1 MKYAALALFASVLV
15 GCAHAPKREAPT
27 ENVYVDP
34 SGSRWKTIVLVTDY
48 GTRDFYVGAL
58 KGAIRTANPMAE
70 VIDAT
75 HQVEAFDV
83 AEGAYTLSRL
93 SSLWPAGTVFV
104 VIVDPGVGTSRRGIA
119 VRTNEGRIYVGPDNG
134 LFTYVLDR
142 EGLAE
147 AHELTNKAY
156 WRPGVISATFHGRDV
171 FGPVA
176 GHIAGHVPLADL
188 GPEAKDLVRLPVQA
202 ARVADGRIEAS
213 VVHVDAYGN
222 ASTNA
227 AVEMLRSIGA
237 KERDALEADLG
248 GKRVALSWGATY
260 GSVPEGSPVLVIDS
274 DGGVELAI
282 NMGNFGQ
289 AHGVVVGATIS
300 VRKP

>member
-1 MKYAALALFASVLV
+1 MRHAALVLIVALLA
-15 GCAHAPKREAPT
+15 GCAHAPRPRT
-27 ENVYVDP
+27 P
-34 SGSRWKTIVLVTDY
+34 SPAIVLVTDY

-58 KGAIRTANPMAE
+58 KGAVRSANPAAE
-70 VIDAT
+70 VFDAT
-75 HQVEAFDV
+75 HQIEAFDV
-83 AEGAYTLSRL
+83 AEGAYTLSRM
-93 SSLWPAGTVFV
+93 SSLWPAGTIFV

-119 VRTNEGRIYVGPDNG
+119 VRTNEGRFYVGPDNG

-147 AHELTNKAY
+147 ARALSNTAY

-176 GHIAGHVPLADL
+176 GHISSGVALAEL

-202 ARVADGRIEAS
+202 ARAAEGRIQAS
-213 VVHVDAYGN
+213 IVHVDTYGN

-227 AVEMLRSIGA
+227 TVEMLRSIGA
-237 KERDALEADLG
+237 SEGDAIEAELG
-248 GKRVALSWGATY
+248 GKKIALPWGATY
-260 GSVPEGSPVLVIDS
+260 GAVPEGSPVLVIDS

-282 NMGNFGQ
+282 NMGSFGR
-289 AHGVVVGATIS
+289 AHGAAVGATIS

>member
-1 MKYAALALFASVLV
+1 MKHVVLV
-15 GCAHAPKREAPT
+15 LILAAFAGCARTPKAETPERT
-27 ENVYVDP
+27 EVWIDLTGPRP
-34 SGSRWKTIVLVTDY
+34 SIVLVTDY

-58 KGAIRTANPMAE
+58 QGAIRSVNGAADIFN
-70 VIDAT
+70 AT
-75 HQVEAFDV
+75 HEVKAFDV

-93 SSLWPAGTVFV
+93 SSLWPAGTIFV

-119 VRTNEGRIYVGPDNG
+119 VRTNQGRIYVGPDNG
-134 LFTYVLDR
+134 LFTYVIER

-147 AHELTNKAY
+147 AREVSNKAY

-176 GHIAGHVPLADL
+176 GHIARGVPLSEL

-202 ARVADGRIEAS
+202 ARVAEGRVQAS
-213 VVHVDAYGN
+213 FLHVDTYGN

-227 AVEMLRSIGA
+227 TVDMLRSIGA
-237 KERDALEADLG
+237 KEGDTLEAELG
-248 GKRVALSWGATY
+248 GKRIALPWGETY
-260 GSVPEGSPVLVIDS
+260 GSVPEGQPVLVIDS

-282 NMGNFGQ
+282 NMGHFGST
-289 AHGVVVGATIS
+289 HGASVGASVS